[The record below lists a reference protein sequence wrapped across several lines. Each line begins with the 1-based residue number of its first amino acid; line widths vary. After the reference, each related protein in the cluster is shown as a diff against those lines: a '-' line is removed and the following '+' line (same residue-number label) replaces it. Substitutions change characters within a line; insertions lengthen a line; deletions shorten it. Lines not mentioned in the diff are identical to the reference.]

1 MTFYNVTFRFGE
13 IEIKVPSGQKVSVSS
28 DKIATIP
35 VTSDQ
40 TCFAYTTKEVIVPP
54 HSEMVIPV
62 RISGFANN
70 SVVLIEPKLNLGDLD
85 LAGGKNITTV
95 TNSRGV
101 YGLMNPTN
109 IPVFLSSNQRL
120 AKVNLVDSQSIFDLN
135 EPNST
140 HVMGLSTDGRSE
152 TLGYEKVVKDL
163 GINLDDSNLSTDQK
177 DKLYSFLGRNRD
189 IFANDMSELGE
200 TCLHSHT
207 IQTGDAQPVS
217 SAPYL

>member
-1 MTFYNVTFRFGE
+1 MLVGIDFMTFYNVTVRFGE

-95 TNSRGV
+95 TNSKGV
-101 YGLMNPTN
+101 YRLMNPTN

-163 GINLDDSNLSTDQK
+163 ASI
-177 DKLYSFLGRNRD
+177 
-189 IFANDMSELGE
+189 
-200 TCLHSHT
+200 
-207 IQTGDAQPVS
+207 
-217 SAPYL
+217 